1 MELARVVGSVW
12 ATVKQPALGGGRF
25 VLLQPLD
32 ASGAPKG
39 AVVAATDTV
48 GAGPGDRVLWTTAYE
63 AAIPWKR
70 LHPVDLAATDASVV
84 AILDRFGPRGEAR

>member
-1 MELARVVGSVW
+1 MSKHHPRASSLSKDHDEITRARVD
-12 ATVKQPALGGGRF
+12 TVDGDEGFADG
-25 VLLQPLD
+25 
-32 ASGAPKG
+32 G

>member
-1 MELARVVGSVW
+1 MEVARVVGSVW
-12 ATVKQPALGGGRF
+12 STVKQPELGRGRF

-32 ASGAPKG
+32 VDGRAKG

-84 AILDRFGPRGEAR
+84 AILDRFGRDGARA